1 MGLSLLICLMQKQ
14 TRIWKFCYKN
24 VNYYNLVIRKKSE
37 ARKSIYNQKNAYYY
51 VLKNLDTGC
60 FFAEIFTLFSDKTD
74 F

>member
-1 MGLSLLICLMQKQ
+1 MMQKQ
-14 TRIWKFCYKN
+14 VRVWEFCYKN

-37 ARKSIYNQKNAYYY
+37 VGKVYIIRKNAYYY

-60 FFAEIFTLFSDKTD
+60 FIAEIFTLFSDKTD